1 VKLAELRDRAEK
13 MIAPRQLRMENE
25 FQTSLTA
32 AAFEY
37 GVPESRKSRTLERL
51 TTNHVRERI
60 ELVHRVLDE
69 VVSTTHAMVSE
80 RDLRELFTALCPSLD
95 ALRTNVYA
103 RFVGSNMGV
112 SSSLACDFESAYRA
126 HYAIAIESL
135 ALHAYDVSLPGPF
148 KGRKIVFISC
158 GQCTAEERALGL
170 EMARLI
176 ETYTEYE
183 AYFAQNEQSLDGV
196 TTRILGALGACIGFV
211 GVMHQRGEVSG
222 RRATTARGS
231 VWVEQEIAL
240 VSYRVQVLGHSLP
253 ILTYVQEGIA
263 LEGLRQV
270 ILLNSEPFKTNDD
283 VLTDFGRRLSA
294 GSFLRVRETAQR

>member
-1 VKLAELRDRAEK
+1 MKLSEVRRRAENLIK
-13 MIAPRQLRMENE
+13 PLQLRMENS
-25 FQTSLTA
+25 FQTTLTA

-37 GVPESRKSRTLERL
+37 GVPESRKSRTVERL
-51 TTNHVRERI
+51 TTTHVRERI

-69 VVSTTHAMVSE
+69 VISTTHSMVSE
-80 RDLRELFTALCPSLD
+80 HDLRELFTALCPTLD

-103 RFVGSNMGV
+103 RFVGYNMGV
-112 SSSLACDFESAYRA
+112 SSSLACDFESAYRTY
-126 HYAIAIESL
+126 YAIAIESL
-135 ALHAYDVSLPGPF
+135 ALRAYDVSLPGPF

-158 GQCTAEERALGL
+158 GQCTAEERTLGL
-170 EMARLI
+170 EIARLI
-176 ETYTEYE
+176 ETQTEYE
-183 AYFAQNEQSLDGV
+183 AYFAQNEQSLEGV

-211 GVMHQRGEVSG
+211 GIMHKRGDVSG
-222 RRATTARGS
+222 PDATGARGS

-240 VSYRVQVLGHSLP
+240 VSYRAQVLGHSLA
-253 ILTYVQEGIA
+253 ILTYVQEGIV

-294 GSFLRVRETAQR
+294 GSFLRVKETERR

>member
-1 VKLAELRDRAEK
+1 VNLAEVRDRAEN
-13 MIAPRQLRMENE
+13 MIAPRQLRMEND

-37 GVPESRKSRTLERL
+37 GVPESRKSRTVERL
-51 TTNHVRERI
+51 TTTHVRDRI
-60 ELVHRVLDE
+60 ELVHSVLDG
-69 VVSTTHAMVSE
+69 VVSTTHSMVSE
-80 RDLRELFTALCPSLD
+80 HDLRELFTALCPSLD

-103 RFVGSNMGV
+103 RFVGYNMGV
-112 SSSLACDFESAYRA
+112 SSSRACDFESAYRT

-135 ALHAYDVSLPGPF
+135 ALRAYDVSLPGPF
-148 KGRKIVFISC
+148 KGRRIIFISC
-158 GQCTAEERALGL
+158 GQCTAEERTLGL

-176 ETYTEYE
+176 ETHTEYE

-196 TTRILGALGACIGFV
+196 TTRILGALGACVGFV
-211 GVMHQRGEVSG
+211 GVMHKRGDVFG
-222 RRATTARGS
+222 PRATTARGS

-240 VSYRVQVLGHSLP
+240 VSYRVQVLGHSLA

-263 LEGLRQV
+263 LEGVRQV

-283 VLTDFGRRLSA
+283 VLTDFSRRLSA
-294 GSFLRVRETAQR
+294 GSFLRAKEAQQH